1 MCGEKCGCYVVWKP
15 REERE
20 GRGGRHGGRAALD
33 RACCVA
39 ADPAKISHP
48 YKMLPWFQDQQSM
61 STLGMDIRSADP
73 DQKLIYL
80 AHSSSLV
87 PQVYDT
93 HLASG
98 SSGGLG
104 VLSDVGSIIVCDGE
118 STPKPAPSCPYRAA
132 CCSSRNKTRPSLL
145 PPPRLALLPQPI
157 SQITDR
163 PNPISSAC
171 SLTWRPAVTTAVCRE
186 ANVQLV
192 EHSILEV
199 GILYD

>member
-1 MCGEKCGCYVVWKP
+1 MCWEKCGCYVVWKP
-15 REERE
+15 REEHE

-93 HLASG
+93 HLSSG

-104 VLSDVGSIIVCDGE
+104 VLCYVGSIIAIASQHHSLPPAAHIELHAAVPGI
-118 STPKPAPSCPYRAA
+118 KPALAYY
-132 CCSSRNKTRPSLL
+132 
-145 PPPRLALLPQPI
+145 PPLA
-157 SQITDR
+157 
-163 PNPISSAC
+163 
-171 SLTWRPAVTTAVCRE
+171 
-186 ANVQLV
+186 
-192 EHSILEV
+192 
-199 GILYD
+199 